1 MNAITTAP
9 NTLRIATRGSMLA
22 LWQARHVASLL
33 EARGSRSELNVIKTT
48 GDKVQDRF
56 LHEIGGKGLFIK
68 ELEDAL
74 ASRQADLAVHS
85 LKDLPAAI
93 PQGFKLAAVLPRH
106 SVVDVMIFR
115 AEVASTL
122 GLSQTGAP
130 LDAEG
135 VAGLGPLV
143 IASASLRRTA
153 LLKQASPRLK
163 VVPVRGN
170 VDTRL
175 RKLDE
180 GQFDAIIL
188 AGASLE
194 RLGIKTHVTR
204 ALAPDWFVPC
214 AGQGA
219 LAIETRSDAACA
231 ELVAT
236 LGCATTTRCVSVE
249 REVLRMLG
257 GDCTMPFGCLA
268 VEKDKKIHV
277 QALVCDNTGGSARA
291 TWDCAVASWPG
302 TESAAREV
310 VGRLRAAGV
319 EQILENLGLGD
330 PPGQH

>member
-1 MNAITTAP
+1 MTASST
-9 NTLRIATRGSMLA
+9 TLRIATRGSMLA

-33 EARGSRSELNVIKTT
+33 QARGAASELNVIKTT

-85 LKDLPAAI
+85 LKDLPAVI

-115 AEVASTL
+115 AEVAATL
-122 GLSQTGAP
+122 GLPATGPA

-135 VAGLGPLV
+135 VAQLGPLV
-143 IASASLRRTA
+143 VASASLRRTA
-153 LLKQASPRLK
+153 LLKQASTRLK

-204 ALAPDWFVPC
+204 ELAPDWFVPC

-219 LAIETRSDAACA
+219 LAIETTSDAACA
-231 ELVAT
+231 TLVAK
-236 LGCATTTRCVSVE
+236 LGCETTLRCVSVE
-249 REVLRMLG
+249 REVLRLLG

-268 VEKDKKIHV
+268 TERGGRVAV
-277 QALVCDNTGGSARA
+277 LALVCDNQGGSARA
-291 TWDCAVASWPG
+291 KWDCDVAAWPG
-302 TESAAREV
+302 TAAAAREIV
-310 VGRLRAAGV
+310 ARLRVQGV
-319 EQILENLGLGD
+319 EQILENLGLGV